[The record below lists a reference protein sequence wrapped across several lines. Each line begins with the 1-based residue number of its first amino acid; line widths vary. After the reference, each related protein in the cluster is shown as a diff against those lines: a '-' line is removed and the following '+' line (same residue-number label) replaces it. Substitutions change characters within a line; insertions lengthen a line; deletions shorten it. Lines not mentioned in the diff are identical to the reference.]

1 MNIANILKYCPKG
14 TRLYSTTYGEVIL
27 KEVSKYSSDLDYPIK
42 AVDIKRGRIAT
53 FTKEGHFYKE
63 YGECVLFPSK
73 EQRDWR
79 KFRLPIKRGDIM
91 MSIAGT
97 SPFIASGES
106 SIDNN
111 PKYIC
116 GITVAGNFKTDSN
129 CFWTDE
135 FYIPASKKIKKKLF
149 KAIKEAGYNW
159 NSKTLE
165 LEKIEKVKELEKIEK
180 VKFKPFDKVLVRD
193 NKNENWSASFFSHY
207 IPSSLWPFRCFNVGY
222 SYCIPYKG
230 NEHLVGTNKDK

>member
-1 MNIANILKYCPKG
+1 MNIANILKYCSEG

-42 AVDIKRGRIAT
+42 AVDIKRERIAT
-53 FTKEGHFYKE
+53 FTKEGHLYKE

-116 GITVAGNFKTDSN
+116 GITVTGNFKTDSN
-129 CFWTDE
+129 YFWTDE
-135 FYIPASKKIKKKLF
+135 FYIPASKEIKKKLF
-149 KAIKEAGYNW
+149 KVIKEAGYNW

-165 LEKIEKVKELEKIEK
+165 LEKIEKVK
-180 VKFKPFDKVLVRD
+180 FKPFDKVLVR
-193 NKNENWSASFFSHY
+193 NVEHVEWRISFFS
-207 IPSSLWPFRCFNVGY
+207 SY
-222 SYCIPYKG
+222 SNETYKYKCINGNYKYCIPYEG
-230 NEHLVGTNKDK
+230 NEHLVGTNKDR